1 MLWNKVGIV
10 AVALS
15 VLLGCENQASENP
28 MLEIHGRTMGTFYGV
43 KVVGDFPGGQAALQS
58 EVDALLK
65 HYNDEISTY
74 DPNSSLSKFN
84 QSTSLKPFP
93 VSQDMAD
100 IVISAVRTGE
110 RTHGVLD
117 VTVGPLVNLWGFGPD
132 KRPIKTPTDQQIAA
146 ARKRVGIDRLH
157 VEVSADHA
165 TLRKDVPELYV
176 DLSTVGEGF
185 GADKVAEFLES
196 KGVHNYL
203 VEIAGASRS
212 RGLNAKGDPWKLAI
226 QKPTDE
232 IEDVQGIV
240 RPDGRAVSTSGS
252 YRNYFKI
259 DGKRYSHIIDP
270 VTGKPI
276 THDLVSATVIAS
288 TALEAD
294 GLDTALMVMGPE
306 KALAFAQEN
315 NLAVYLVSKT
325 DTGFKATYSDAFKPY
340 LVKPSS

>member
-1 MLWNKVGIV
+1 M
-10 AVALS
+10 
-15 VLLGCENQASENP
+15 
-28 MLEIHGRTMGTFYGV
+28 
-43 KVVGDFPGGQAALQS
+43 QS

-176 DLSTVGEGF
+176 DL
-185 GADKVAEFLES
+185 
-196 KGVHNYL
+196 Y
-203 VEIAGASRS
+203 
-212 RGLNAKGDPWKLAI
+212 RGRRLWC
-226 QKPTDE
+226 
-232 IEDVQGIV
+232 
-240 RPDGRAVSTSGS
+240 
-252 YRNYFKI
+252 
-259 DGKRYSHIIDP
+259 
-270 VTGKPI
+270 
-276 THDLVSATVIAS
+276 
-288 TALEAD
+288 
-294 GLDTALMVMGPE
+294 
-306 KALAFAQEN
+306 
-315 NLAVYLVSKT
+315 
-325 DTGFKATYSDAFKPY
+325 
-340 LVKPSS
+340 

>member
-146 ARKRVGIDRLH
+146 ARKRV
-157 VEVSADHA
+157 
-165 TLRKDVPELYV
+165 
-176 DLSTVGEGF
+176 
-185 GADKVAEFLES
+185 
-196 KGVHNYL
+196 
-203 VEIAGASRS
+203 
-212 RGLNAKGDPWKLAI
+212 
-226 QKPTDE
+226 
-232 IEDVQGIV
+232 
-240 RPDGRAVSTSGS
+240 
-252 YRNYFKI
+252 
-259 DGKRYSHIIDP
+259 
-270 VTGKPI
+270 
-276 THDLVSATVIAS
+276 
-288 TALEAD
+288 
-294 GLDTALMVMGPE
+294 VM
-306 KALAFAQEN
+306 AC
-315 NLAVYLVSKT
+315 
-325 DTGFKATYSDAFKPY
+325 
-340 LVKPSS
+340 